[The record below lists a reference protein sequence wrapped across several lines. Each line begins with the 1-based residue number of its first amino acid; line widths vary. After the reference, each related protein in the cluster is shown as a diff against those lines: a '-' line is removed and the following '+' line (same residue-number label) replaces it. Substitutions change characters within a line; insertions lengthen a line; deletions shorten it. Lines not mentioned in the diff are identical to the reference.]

1 MTHTDPRAAVD
12 ALAAAREP
20 YLIGVRHHSPALA
33 AVVPALLD
41 ASGAD
46 VVCVEL
52 PAEFQP
58 WLEHL
63 ADPET
68 VAPVALAGTGE
79 DGRLA
84 FYPFADFS
92 PELAAIRW
100 ARRSGASVICCD
112 LALADRGWTEP
123 GTASSPAAA
132 PDADVASAV
141 ALHPASD
148 RIPAPDAVSA
158 RIPVPAT
165 PPVSEQ
171 TPVPATAPAPDQG
184 TARDS
189 ASGTAPVSG
198 TPSGSGKAPG
208 SGTAPAPVSG
218 TASVPAAAP
227 GSGMARGSAL
237 VGGSVSGSGPGTD
250 PVPDLGS
257 PQATGSDWARAA
269 LSDQGSATAVDR
281 STPAAGRSFA
291 DALTAAGTGR
301 DGDDLW
307 DRAVEVLAPGCS
319 PESVRR
325 AALGVGWALRADTG
339 AVPATDLAREAHM
352 RSVIAAAVAGGH
364 RVAAVIG
371 AFHAPVLPST
381 AADGRGTGTGSAHDR
396 GADSGSGLDSAQG
409 EGPGLG
415 STHDCAPG
423 ADSLSGSGFGSHSA
437 SATGGGSDAVR
448 GSDSG
453 AGTASEPGAGSGS
466 ASGLGSQSASALGGG
481 SDAVCGSGSGSA
493 SGSGFAPGS
502 GSASGNG
509 NGNGNGFGPDADAVT
524 VTVVGSNPVVP
535 GPGHGRA
542 AAASGAPAADAAP
555 AVTSFVPYSFD
566 LLDSRSGYPAG
577 IRDPRWQQAVLE
589 AGGDPDRVRE
599 AASVAVTGLCRELRR
614 AGHTAGTGEAAE
626 TLRLACDL
634 ATLRALPA
642 PGRGELLEAVT
653 TVLGQGEPLGRGRAL
668 ARALEAVLVGT
679 ARGRITPHAPRS
691 GLGPSV
697 EAELAALRLPSPEDP
712 APREIRLDPLR
723 SALDGR
729 REVLL
734 QRLLVC
740 GASYGEPLTV
750 AATGD
755 GTALGTKWRLSWTPS
770 VPARLDLAGVRGVTV
785 AQAAAGTLRDT
796 ARRAAAEGGP
806 TPAQILAGL
815 AAAARCDLPELVD
828 VRLHEAAT
836 ALPQTATL
844 PELLDALDL
853 LEALHRGHLPGTSDA
868 SREAAADLAGDL
880 LEAAVRCLPGLAGS
894 EDPADAAALVAL
906 ADRAAAHHL
915 GLRTDDALAALS
927 ASASPLMQGAAL
939 AVRVLLDLDPAAEL
953 GGRAAGWVDGAG
965 TADGRRAL
973 TRRLGGLLTAA
984 GPLLQ
989 SSPAALTPLLDR
1001 VEHLADQDFLDRLPA
1016 LRGGFDALSPAAR
1029 DRLLHTVTE
1038 RLGDRIDLA
1047 LDASPALLALW
1058 AAADAAGLA
1067 ALKGLPLPGTEGAT
1081 PVPAPEAAEAT
1092 EAAETPKAP
1101 ETLEASEAPPEQAP
1115 RAARPPKADNPRLA
1129 PADRWRLL
1137 LGRERDRLPAG
1148 ARRYAH
1154 ALDELYGA
1162 GRGEGAADLDRGQG
1176 GGHGGGQEA
1185 SFPTAREWSQELEA
1199 LFGADVREEVL
1210 AGAAEAGRTDVLT
1223 QLDPAAVRPS
1233 VELLSSVL
1241 SLAGG
1246 MPEAQLATLRPL
1258 VRRLVDELAKELA
1271 TRLRPAL
1278 SGLATPRPTRRPGG
1292 KLDLA
1297 RTLRANLAHTR
1308 RRPDGSVVVVPER
1321 PVFSTR
1327 ASREADWRLILVVD
1341 VSGSMEAS
1349 VIWSALTAAVLG
1361 GVPTLST
1368 HFLAFSTQ
1376 VVDLTDRVED
1386 PLSLLLE
1393 VRVGGGTHI
1402 AAGLA
1407 HARSLITVPS
1417 RTLVVVV
1424 SDFEEGAP
1432 IGGLLGEVRA
1442 LAASG
1447 AHLLGCAALDDEGTP
1462 RYSVPVARQL
1472 VAAGMPVAALSPL
1485 ALARWVGDRLRG
1497 ESR

>member
-1 MTHTDPRAAVD
+1 MGTHTEAG
-12 ALAAAREP
+12 AAAR
-20 YLIGVRHHSPALA
+20 
-33 AVVPALLD
+33 
-41 ASGAD
+41 
-46 VVCVEL
+46 
-52 PAEFQP
+52 
-58 WLEHL
+58 
-63 ADPET
+63 T
-68 VAPVALAGTGE
+68 V
-79 DGRLA
+79 
-84 FYPFADFS
+84 S
-92 PELAAIRW
+92 
-100 ARRSGASVICCD
+100 
-112 LALADRGWTEP
+112 
-123 GTASSPAAA
+123 A
-132 PDADVASAV
+132 PD
-141 ALHPASD
+141 
-148 RIPAPDAVSA
+148 
-158 RIPVPAT
+158 T
-165 PPVSEQ
+165 
-171 TPVPATAPAPDQG
+171 
-184 TARDS
+184 
-189 ASGTAPVSG
+189 GTAPE
-198 TPSGSGKAPG
+198 A
-208 SGTAPAPVSG
+208 
-218 TASVPAAAP
+218 
-227 GSGMARGSAL
+227 
-237 VGGSVSGSGPGTD
+237 GGSPR
-250 PVPDLGS
+250 
-257 PQATGSDWARAA
+257 RA
-269 LSDQGSATAVDR
+269 G
-281 STPAAGRSFA
+281 SFA
-291 DALTAAGTGR
+291 DGLTAAGSGR

-319 PESVRR
+319 PEAVRR
-325 AALGVGWALRADTG
+325 AALGVGWALREDG
-339 AVPATDLAREAHM
+339 PVPGRDLAREAHM
-352 RSVIAAAVAGGH
+352 RSVIAEAAAGGH

-371 AFHAPVLPST
+371 SFHAPALLDGGA
-381 AADGRGTGTGSAHDR
+381 AADHATAKGVVGGGS
-396 GADSGSGLDSAQG
+396 LG
-409 EGPGLG
+409 EGPAAGPDL
-415 STHDCAPG
+415 PG
-423 ADSLSGSGFGSHSA
+423 AVGTDLLDGCTAAESA
-437 SATGGGSDAVR
+437 
-448 GSDSG
+448 
-453 AGTASEPGAGSGS
+453 AGPGAGSPPGSEPEAPAHVDGASAAGHGS
-466 ASGLGSQSASALGGG
+466 AAAGAEES
-481 SDAVCGSGSGSA
+481 
-493 SGSGFAPGS
+493 APGH
-502 GSASGNG
+502 G
-509 NGNGNGFGPDADAVT
+509 
-524 VTVVGSNPVVP
+524 VP
-535 GPGHGRA
+535 AAPGRRPGRA
-542 AAASGAPAADAAP
+542 AAAGAGPAGPVDT

-577 IRDPRWQQAVLE
+577 IRDPLWQQAVLE
-589 AGGDPDRVRE
+589 AGGDPERLRE
-599 AASVAVTGLCRELRR
+599 AASVALTGLCRELRR

-634 ATLRALPA
+634 AALRELPA

-668 ARALEAVLVGT
+668 AQALEAVLVGT

-697 EAELAALRLPSPEDP
+697 EAELAELRLPCPEDP
-712 APREIRLDPLR
+712 APREVRLDPLR

-750 AATGD
+750 ATTGD

-770 VPARLDLAGVRGVTV
+770 VPARLDLTGVRGVTA
-785 AQAAAGTLRDT
+785 AQAAAGTLSET

-853 LEALHRGHLPGTSDA
+853 LEALHRGHLPGTSAA
-868 SREAAADLAGDL
+868 SRSACAALTGDL
-880 LEAAVRCLPGLAGS
+880 LEAAVRSLPGLAGS
-894 EDPADAAALVAL
+894 EEPADAAALVAL

-915 GLRTDDALAALS
+915 GLRTDDALAALA

-939 AVRVLLDLDPAAEL
+939 AVRVLLDLDPAEAL
-953 GGRAAGWVDGAG
+953 GDRAAGWIDSAG
-965 TADGRRAL
+965 TADSRRAL
-973 TRRLGGLLTAA
+973 ARRLAGLLTAA

-1016 LRGGFDALSPAAR
+1016 LRGGFDALAPAAR
-1029 DRLLHTVTE
+1029 DRLLDTVTE

-1047 LDASPALLALW
+1047 LDAPPALLALW

-1067 ALKGLPLPGTEGAT
+1067 ALKALPLPQQREPAADTAPDAPDVPRT
-1081 PVPAPEAAEAT
+1081 PAAAPEPRSEPRS
-1092 EAAETPKAP
+1092 EP
-1101 ETLEASEAPPEQAP
+1101 EPEPGSGSGP
-1115 RAARPPKADNPRLA
+1115 RRLA

-1154 ALDELYGA
+1154 ALDELYGS
-1162 GRGEGAADLDRGQG
+1162 GHGEGAGDLGTGQG
-1176 GGHGGGQEA
+1176 PGRSGGQEA

-1210 AGAAEAGRTDVLT
+1210 AGAAEAGRTDVLA

-1246 MPEAQLATLRPL
+1246 LPEAQLARLRPL
-1258 VRRLVDELAKELA
+1258 VKRLVDELSKELA
-1271 TRLRPAL
+1271 TKLRPSL
-1278 SGLATPRPTRRPGG
+1278 SGLTTPRPTRRPGG
-1292 KLDLA
+1292 ALDLA
-1297 RTLRANLAHTR
+1297 RTLRANLAHAR
-1308 RRPDGSVVVVPER
+1308 RRADGTVVVVPER

-1327 ASREADWRLILVVD
+1327 ASREADWRLVLVVD

-1376 VVDLTDRVED
+1376 VVDLTDRVDD

-1424 SDFEEGAP
+1424 SDFEEGGP

-1447 AHLLGCAALDDEGTP
+1447 AHLMGCAALDDTGNP